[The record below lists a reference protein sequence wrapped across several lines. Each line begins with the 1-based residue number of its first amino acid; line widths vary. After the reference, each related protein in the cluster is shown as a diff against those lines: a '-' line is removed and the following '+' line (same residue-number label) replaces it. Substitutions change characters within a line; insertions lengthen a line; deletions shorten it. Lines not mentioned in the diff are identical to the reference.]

1 MYMSKNQYPTLLNEK
16 VTMLGNLTRI
26 DLLIVGMCYLILSF
40 MKVSGLYSLAI
51 IAILLFLLKFLKK
64 RLSKGF
70 IGHIG
75 DDQKLSW
82 SFKLGGQIE

>member
-1 MYMSKNQYPTLLNEK
+1 MSKNQYPTLLNEK

-26 DLLIVGMCYLILSF
+26 DLLIVGMCYLILSS